1 MLLDSNA
8 LVFWATR
15 SPLLPPGVT
24 SAIRNAPIL
33 VISFA
38 TIWELE
44 IKRGIGK
51 FNEELDWTELSDNG
65 VDLLRIEIEDAVL
78 AGSLPLHHRD
88 PFDRMIIAQAKRRG
102 LPIVT
107 RDRTFEHYGVP
118 VIWA

>member
-1 MLLDSNA
+1 MLLDSNI
-8 LVFWATR
+8 LIFWTLR
-15 SPLLPPGVT
+15 SPLLPLGVS
-24 SAIRNAPIL
+24 SAIREAPD
-33 VISFA
+33 VSISIA

-51 FNEELDWTELSDNG
+51 FGSALDWD
-65 VDLLRIEIEDAVL
+65 DLTTNHVRLLPIEIDDAIV
-78 AGSLPLHHRD
+78 AAALPLHHRD

-107 RDRTFEHYGVP
+107 RDRAFQHYGVP